1 MTKYEHLDK
10 VFKNGSKEEIKKAIM
25 DETKINKNYHFAGK
39 GLFLLTVIID
49 CLTDLREREKF
60 DLNVN
65 SYNEY
70 LDLKNLMLLT
80 DHNKLPLEDVFKVKN
95 YLKHLPGFNEKDN
108 FFNQKDVVKS
118 QHDKIKES
126 IRLK

>member
-1 MTKYEHLDK
+1 M
-10 VFKNGSKEEIKKAIM
+10 
-25 DETKINKNYHFAGK
+25 
-39 GLFLLTVIID
+39 
-49 CLTDLREREKF
+49 
-60 DLNVN
+60 NVN

-70 LDLKNLMLLT
+70 LDLKNVMLLT
-80 DHNKLPLEDVFKVKN
+80 EHNKLPLEDVFKVKN